1 MNRQRQKTKRKID
14 GKTKRQKRA
23 QKTTKLQQ
31 QEFKAKGLKDQKT
44 NRLFQ

>member
-31 QEFKAKGLKDQKT
+31 QNNEKKRIPRQKG
-44 NRLFQ
+44 